1 MIIIPARLQH
11 SVVAHG
17 FEDRC
22 RSQIKAALQPE
33 IIQLRPHKCEIPGVC
48 YHTWILVWL
57 LKAKDL
63 KSELEHSGFVK

>member
-33 IIQLRPHKCEIPGVC
+33 IIHLRPHKCEIPGVC
-48 YHTWILVWL
+48 YHIWILVWL

-63 KSELEHSGFVK
+63 KFELEHRGFVK